1 MLHEFTSY
9 TYRYRYIYIYRDPYI
24 YIYTHSMGM
33 WLLKPCLWPSKSIL
47 RCSHSVVIPFDGEAP
62 HCCWR
67 WSDPAQPY
75 GIVSWHRQRL
85 DFWSSLR
92 SFLLRRWSRNS
103 EIDCFQNP
111 IISRFI
117 HIKPYK
123 PAKSWRLDLR
133 IRALEIEI
141 DWDGS
146 VTLCSLHFVATD
158 SCCVAL
164 RFVTELFTPIT
175 EESKIRSTISH

>member
-1 MLHEFTSY
+1 MAS
-9 TYRYRYIYIYRDPYI
+9 
-24 YIYTHSMGM
+24 
-33 WLLKPCLWPSKSIL
+33 KPCCGL
-47 RCSHSVVIPFDGEAP
+47 RRAFCVVPIPWWSQDGEVP

-75 GIVSWHRQRL
+75 GIVSWHRQLL

-111 IISRFI
+111 IISGFI

-123 PAKSWRLDLR
+123 PAKSWLLDLR

-164 RFVTELFTPIT
+164 RFVTDLFSLMIESLGIGHSHYVSFQGCNILFRGFTLIT
-175 EESKIRSTISH
+175 EESSRRRYNR